1 MIKITSFL
9 KLRKNGEGNDPAKV
23 AENATALL
31 TSYGHTSEELAELGT
46 ADAGKIGAMFTARR
60 QALEEDVIARRGKE
74 LSSAA
79 ELNGKKFA
87 YKNSEERLRAAAA
100 ELGITLTDEDLT
112 PLEEKTRLEG
122 ILKLFAE
129 RTKASVPAAKD
140 TPDAIKEWQ
149 TKYEGALQGQTA
161 AQKAAK
167 EREKEL
173 SDLKASIPVLQEKMQ
188 SDFFIE
194 QTWRAV
200 ALNKSVVENL
210 TINDDGVLAN
220 IVTGHMASNGH
231 KFSAE
236 KTADGKLRLSVVNR
250 EGQPI
255 QMANSMG
262 NHTAESYIQEIY
274 TPLTK
279 KSNGNGNVSG
289 TPFSVKLSDDLM
301 KNMTPEMAKAM
312 KQMSEQ
318 AQSINGN

>member
-9 KLRKNGEGNDPAKV
+9 KLRKNGEGNDPAKI

-31 TSYGHTSEELAELGT
+31 TSYGHTAEEIAELAT
-46 ADAGKIGAMFTARR
+46 ADAGKIGAMFTSRR
-60 QALEEDVIARRGKE
+60 EVLEQEIIARKGKE

-87 YKNSEERLRAAAA
+87 YKNSEDRLRATAL

-122 ILKLFAE
+122 ILKLVTE
-129 RTKASVPAAKD
+129 RVKASVPASKE
-140 TPDAIKEWQ
+140 TPEAIKEWQ
-149 TKYEGALQGQTA
+149 AKYEGALQGQTA

-167 EREKEL
+167 DREKEL
-173 SDLKASIPVLQEKMQ
+173 SELKASIPVLQEKMQ

-194 QTWRAV
+194 QTWRTV

-210 TINDDGVLAN
+210 TINDDGVLSN
-220 IVTGHMASNGH
+220 IVTGHMATNGH

-236 KTADGKLRLSVVNR
+236 KTAEGKLRLSVVNR

-262 NHTAESYIQEIY
+262 NHTPESYIQEIY
-274 TPLTK
+274 APLTK
-279 KSNGNGNVSG
+279 KSNGNGNISG
-289 TPFSVKLSDDLM
+289 ATFSAKLSDELM
-301 KNMTPEMAKAM
+301 KNMTPEMAHAM
-312 KQMSEQ
+312 KKMNEQ
-318 AQSINGN
+318 AQSVTGN